1 MVIVRRAGLCTV
13 VKFSI
18 LHVVLVTALCTTYSC
33 NIWSHCSKLV
43 EVNFDFFSTTLGS
56 FT

>member
-13 VKFSI
+13 VKLSI

-43 EVNFDFFSTTLGS
+43 EVNFDFFPLL
-56 FT
+56 